1 YVYGLKGDV
10 KDNIAFI
17 DETTVIYPAGA
28 NTILYNL
35 ETKAQKFIAIAD
47 KCDGITAM
55 AVAPSKRYVAIAER
69 GEKPIA
75 AIYDLHTLRRRKA
88 LTPAETESKD
98 FVCMA
103 FSTDGKYILTQ
114 SGAPDWTLY
123 YWTWEKTKLMA
134 SVKTANI
141 PGERFITS
149 NTQSAPPPSNNSQ
162 AGGTTAGKENLLGS
176 VVYQVSFNPN
186 DNSQICVIGNGI
198 FKMFRYAEGSLKPFL
213 FQKFEARNFLC
224 HCWTADERIVIGTDD
239 SRILICEANGELKNE
254 IAFFND
260 TPPRPCQT
268 LISFNK
274 GFVAGGGGGRLAI
287 YERSDDTHAA
297 GAGGAAK
304 EEGSGL
310 TPAAATAPVNKDSFR
325 RMRDFQLQDETSK
338 IINLTISP
346 SEDSLL
352 CTTDS
357 AQIFSL
363 LLTTADIKGDESK
376 LEVFSQPFHHGQ
388 ITGMDTCIRKP
399 LIATCS
405 SDKSVRVWNYIDSS
419 SELVKY
425 FAEEAYSVA
434 LHPSGLYILVG
445 FSDKLRL
452 MNLLIDDIRPFREF
466 TIRGCRE

>member
-1 YVYGLKGDV
+1 
-10 KDNIAFI
+10 
-17 DETTVIYPAGA
+17 
-28 NTILYNL
+28 
-35 ETKAQKFIAIAD
+35 
-47 KCDGITAM
+47 M

-268 LISFNK
+268 S
-274 GFVAGGGGGRLAI
+274 
-287 YERSDDTHAA
+287 
-297 GAGGAAK
+297 
-304 EEGSGL
+304 
-310 TPAAATAPVNKDSFR
+310 
-325 RMRDFQLQDETSK
+325 
-338 IINLTISP
+338 
-346 SEDSLL
+346 
-352 CTTDS
+352 S
-357 AQIFSL
+357 AS
-363 LLTTADIKGDESK
+363 IKGLS
-376 LEVFSQPFHHGQ
+376 
-388 ITGMDTCIRKP
+388 
-399 LIATCS
+399 
-405 SDKSVRVWNYIDSS
+405 
-419 SELVKY
+419 LV
-425 FAEEAYSVA
+425 EGVE
-434 LHPSGLYILVG
+434 
-445 FSDKLRL
+445 D
-452 MNLLIDDIRPFREF
+452 
-466 TIRGCRE
+466 